1 MATPEPEVVSLAV
14 AGSEVR
20 LRWNPIAP
28 EETGSAWDVVS
39 EPDWGRLEGI
49 RLISAAFEDGAALG
63 VVAIRPQRAQ
73 GHGDD
78 AVAARFLDAEGI
90 RTTTSEA
97 LVSVEYDPAQ
107 RPRRVGIELWPEA
120 DSAPLRIAADREAE
134 PSSDDDG
141 AIVAMAFRLSG
152 VAGRGT
158 YEIVRPA
165 RARK

>member
-20 LRWNPIAP
+20 LRWNPLAS
-28 EETGSAWDVVS
+28 EETGSAWEVVS
-39 EPDWGRLEGI
+39 ELDWGRLEGI
-49 RLISAAFEDGAALG
+49 RLVSAAFEDGAALG
-63 VVAIRPQRAQ
+63 VAAIRPQHAQ

-78 AVAARFLDAEGI
+78 AVAARYLDAEGI

-97 LVSVEYDPAQ
+97 LVSVEYDPAR

-120 DSAPLRIAADREAE
+120 DSAPLRIAGDREDE
-134 PSSDDDG
+134 RPSGDED
-141 AIVAMAFRLSG
+141 AIVPMDFRLGG

-158 YEIVRPA
+158 YEILRPA
-165 RARK
+165 